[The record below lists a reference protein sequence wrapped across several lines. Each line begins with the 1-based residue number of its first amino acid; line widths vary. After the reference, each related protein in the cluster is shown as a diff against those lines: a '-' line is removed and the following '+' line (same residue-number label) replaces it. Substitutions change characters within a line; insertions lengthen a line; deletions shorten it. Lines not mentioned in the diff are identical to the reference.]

1 MKAASHPAAAQ
12 LTFQAVPFHRSI
24 KVLPAPTLPTA
35 QALVAET
42 AATADRA
49 ARPPGVGLGTLVHLT
64 PFHCAIRVVMAA
76 LAPTPFTVP
85 PTAQAL
91 VADKAATPARMP
103 PGAPRPGLGVCA
115 QALPCHPSINGPLNP
130 LGVAQVVQP
139 TAQALLAETA
149 ATPRR
154 VSGLGNSG
162 LGLATCFH
170 AVPFHRKIN
179 VLVMGPVKPTAHA
192 LPAESAATPARPAP
206 PAGLGLGTC
215 FHAAPFHRKIS
226 VLGLPPVLVEPT
238 AQALLAETAA
248 TPERLE
254 KEPGC
259 GAGTCAQAVPFHRS
273 IRALPVLV
281 EPTAQALVADVAAT
295 PARVVPA
302 GAGLGAC
309 FQLVP
314 FQCTISG

>member
-1 MKAASHPAAAQ
+1 MDESAGHLAAAQ

-49 ARPPGVGLGTLVHLT
+49 ARPPGVGLGTLVHLA

-76 LAPTPFTVP
+76 LAPTPFTVA

-91 VADKAATPARMP
+91 VADTAATPARMP

-115 QALPCHPSINGPLNP
+115 QAVPFHPSINGVLNP
-130 LGVAQVVQP
+130 LGVAQSIQP
-139 TAQALLAETA
+139 TAQARPTETA

-162 LGLATCFH
+162 LGLGTCFH
-170 AVPFHRKIN
+170 VVPFHYKIN
-179 VLVMGPVKPTAHA
+179 VLVMGPVKPTAQA

-215 FHAAPFHRKIS
+215 FHAVPFHRKIS
-226 VLGLPPVLVEPT
+226 VLALPPVLVLPT
-238 AQALLAETAA
+238 AQALPAETAA
-248 TPERLE
+248 TPERPE
-254 KEPGC
+254 KDPGR
-259 GAGTCAQAVPFHRS
+259 GVDTCAQAVPFHRS
-273 IRALPVLV
+273 IR
-281 EPTAQALVADVAAT
+281 
-295 PARVVPA
+295 
-302 GAGLGAC
+302 
-309 FQLVP
+309 
-314 FQCTISG
+314 